1 MKRFILLLLSIW
13 QQRFKL
19 YLAFAIAGA
28 LFGIFILD
36 PINDFVY
43 FHEHGVDEP
52 SVSKYIIEELKL
64 SLQGKTPEKTLFYA
78 QVGVVIG
85 LVIAWIYGFIHRHIQ
100 HIEQLSNEI
109 DKDLPGT
116 IRKGEGPL
124 LEFKSSFRWDI
135 EQSRVNRAL
144 EGVVMKAIAGF
155 MNSRDGG
162 TLLIGVADDGKIL
175 GLGNDFQS
183 LKRKDQDGFEQAIMT
198 AISSAFGT
206 DLCRNIKILF
216 HSSDGKY
223 VCRLIILPASRPVFF
238 KQGNEPKFYLRTGG
252 GTRDLNIQ
260 EATEFIF
267 ERWFK

>member
-1 MKRFILLLLSIW
+1 M
-13 QQRFKL
+13 

-52 SVSKYIIEELKL
+52 SVSKYILEELKL
-64 SLQGKTPEKTLFYA
+64 SLSGKTPKKTYFYA

-85 LVIAWIYGFIHRHIQ
+85 LVVAWMYGLIHRRIE
-100 HIEQLSNEI
+100 HIEQLSDEI

-116 IRKGEGPL
+116 IRQGEGPL

-144 EGVVMKAIAGF
+144 ETVIMKALAGF
-155 MNSRDGG
+155 MNSHSGG
-162 TLLIGVADDGKIL
+162 TLLIGVADDGEIL
-175 GLGNDFQS
+175 GLENDYQS
-183 LKRKDQDGFEQAIMT
+183 LKRQGQDGFEQAIMT
-198 AISSAFGT
+198 ATSSSLGA
-206 DLCRNIKILF
+206 DLCRYIKVLF
-216 HSSDGKY
+216 HSSESKD

-260 EATEFIF
+260 EATEFIV
-267 ERWFK
+267 ERWAK